1 MSAPPGKSNYGKVTS
16 ATPGAGNY
24 ESTVGASKYDAYAKV
39 SDAKPQANYQILP
52 SAQKLYEAAFAGG
65 FVGAP
70 TPPGAAP
77 GAAPPG
83 GPPARGPPPVAP
95 RAQGAPPGLPSS
107 GPPHAPLGAA
117 SDDKAK
123 KKLCQRCETAKA
135 TAKVTIE
142 GESGV
147 VCGVHE
153 MDHWLQSSGVVHS
166 VCCLCRF
173 GRQALRSMRQRC
185 ADESQR
191 CARGAG
197 PCSTQEEEELR
208 LPVEFVVLIAF
219 LTSAL

>member
-95 RAQGAPPGLPSS
+95 RAQGAPPGLPLS

-147 VCGVHE
+147 WCVGCMGWTIGCNRMV
-153 MDHWLQSSGVVHS
+153 LFT
-166 VCCLCRF
+166 R
-173 GRQALRSMRQRC
+173 
-185 ADESQR
+185 
-191 CARGAG
+191 
-197 PCSTQEEEELR
+197 
-208 LPVEFVVLIAF
+208 FVVCVDLAVK
-219 LTSAL
+219 LCDPCANAVQTNPNAAREALGRAVRKKKKNFGFPWSLLF

>member
-65 FVGAP
+65 FIGAP
-70 TPPGAAP
+70 APGAAP

-83 GPPARGPPPVAP
+83 APAARGPPPVAP
-95 RAQGAPPGLPSS
+95 RALGAPPGLPSS
-107 GPPHAPLGAA
+107 GPPHAAAGAA
-117 SDDKAK
+117 GDDKAK

-142 GESGV
+142 GECGWRCV
-147 VCGVHE
+147 VVGCIWWMHTLVAIGWV
-153 MDHWLQSSGVVHS
+153 W
-166 VCCLCRF
+166 CCC
-173 GRQALRSMRQRC
+173 SPTRC
-185 ADESQR
+185 
-191 CARGAG
+191 
-197 PCSTQEEEELR
+197 
-208 LPVEFVVLIAF
+208 VL
-219 LTSAL
+219 